1 MLTFE
6 NVPLALRGGGED
18 VEVEAEAEAEAEED
32 ATTSA
37 LYRLCTLRALIS
49 R

>member
-6 NVPLALRGGGED
+6 NVPLALRGGGE
-18 VEVEAEAEAEAEED
+18 EVEAEAEAEAEED